1 MQKKI
6 IALAVAGLMSGA
18 AFAQSNVTI
27 SGLYGVTLGRGIAA
41 APGLAAAVGTTTQ
54 ERNTGLVAND
64 GHINF
69 AATEDLGNGWKAG
82 ANMELR
88 LRGREASSDSSAAAG
103 AAVGG
108 DGTGGRNA
116 IVFLTTPYGTLDF
129 GSIELGNGIWG
140 LGSAGAPIAQLDKIW
155 EGTSKISGANTTWIL
170 STQANADLMR
180 YTSPV
185 FMGGVQIYALRA
197 DSIGDPGPVAQG
209 PGTTGHAQAL
219 GVNYNNGPIA
229 FNMDVTNFSQ
239 YRRVEGQNRTRMSG
253 AYNFGVVRIGAG
265 YEKNSRWQSQSV
277 LGISAPIGAQWVVG
291 AAYAKNHQLDN
302 KAWAAGVD
310 YNFSKRT
317 SINFSYSN
325 ATITNING
333 AANTAAVIDAGGAK
347 MTAVANYTDGKQAG
361 LRLQHKF

>member
-27 SGLYGVTLGRGIAA
+27 SGLYGVTLGRGIQA
-41 APGLAAAVGTTTQ
+41 APALAPVAGTTIAAN
-54 ERNTGLVAND
+54 NTGLVAND

-69 AATEDLGNGWKAG
+69 AATEDLGKGWKAG

-88 LRGREASSDSSAAAG
+88 LRGREAGSDAAS
-103 AAVGG
+103 
-108 DGTGGRNA
+108 DGSGGRNA

-140 LGSAGAPIAQLDKIW
+140 LGSAGAPIAQLDKVW
-155 EGTSKISGANTTWIL
+155 EGTSKLTGANTTWIL

-185 FMGGVQIYALRA
+185 FAGGVQVYVLRA
-197 DSIGDPGPVAQG
+197 DSIGDPGNIAVPAG
-209 PGTTGHAQAL
+209 GAANAA

-229 FNMDVTNFSQ
+229 FNMDLTNFTQ
-239 YRRVEGQNRTRMSG
+239 YRRVDGQNRTRMSG

-265 YEKNSRWQSQSV
+265 YEKNSRFKSQTV
-277 LGISAPIGAQWVVG
+277 FGISAPLGAQWAVG
-291 AAYAKNHQLDN
+291 AAWAKNNELRN
-302 KAWAAGVD
+302 KAWALGVD

-317 SINFSYSN
+317 SLNFSTSK
-325 ATITNING
+325 ATVEST
-333 AANTAAVIDAGGAK
+333 ANTAAAVDAGGAN
-347 MTAVANYTDGKQAG
+347 TLAVANYTGGQQHG
-361 LRLQHKF
+361 VRLMHKF